1 VLLRKQ
7 RSDQSVPKVLLGK
20 QHEGR

>member
-7 RSDQSVPKVLLGK
+7 RRRRQQSRSL
-20 QHEGR
+20 